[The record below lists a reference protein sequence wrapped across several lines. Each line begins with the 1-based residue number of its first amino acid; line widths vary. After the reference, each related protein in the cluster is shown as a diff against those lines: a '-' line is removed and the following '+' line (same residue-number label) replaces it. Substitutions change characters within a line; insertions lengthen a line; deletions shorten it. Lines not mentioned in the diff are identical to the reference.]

1 MDTPH
6 PLGGATSQTP
16 HLLGGDIVE
25 LLRTVIATPHGVDIW
40 TTTALEAA
48 DEIERLRAQVR
59 SQALE
64 LLVAHSEALGLYDI
78 TMVCHTPDETDA
90 IRQQHSDYVDEA

>member
-1 MDTPH
+1 MDDLTP
-6 PLGGATSQTP
+6 PYTLTSIDLMEQLSYYLTTEVRIP
-16 HLLGGDIVE
+16 NE
-25 LLRTVIATPHGVDIW
+25 LIITVIETVTG
-40 TTTALEAA
+40 
-48 DEIERLRAQVR
+48 EIEGLRSQVR

-90 IRQQHSDYVDEA
+90 IRQQHGDYVEEARHG